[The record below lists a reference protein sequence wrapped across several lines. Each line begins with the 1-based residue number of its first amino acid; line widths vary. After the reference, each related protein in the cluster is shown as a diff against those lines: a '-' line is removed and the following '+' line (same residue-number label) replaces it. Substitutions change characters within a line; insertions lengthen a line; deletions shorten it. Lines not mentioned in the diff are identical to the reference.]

1 MVDKSNVN
9 TSIPLETPSANP
21 TVGLDTSVV
30 NSVLVGDVP
39 ILGPSVTTSTPAINS
54 FVRNLGHLVMSQ
66 FVSHTNLEWWKQ
78 KMLF

>member
-9 TSIPLETPSANP
+9 TSVPLETPSANP

-39 ILGPSVTTSTPAINS
+39 ILGPSMATSTPAINS
-54 FVRNLGHLVMSQ
+54 FMRNTGDPVMSQ
-66 FVSHTNLEWWKQ
+66 YVSHANLKWWQQ